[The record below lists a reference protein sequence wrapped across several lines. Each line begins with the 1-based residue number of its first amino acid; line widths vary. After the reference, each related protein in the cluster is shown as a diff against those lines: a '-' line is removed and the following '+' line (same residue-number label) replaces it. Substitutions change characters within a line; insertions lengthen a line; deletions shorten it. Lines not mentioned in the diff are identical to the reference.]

1 MKKFLL
7 TREFHAEMKRVE
19 FHSGM
24 KFNLEENL
32 QLSMKTYNT
41 NIFFLSL
48 LRKEKRDYFENLDTK
63 NISDNKTFWKTIKPL
78 LFDKSR
84 LTVNVH

>member
-32 QLSMKTYNT
+32 QLSIKTYNT

-48 LRKEKRDYFENLDTK
+48 LEDQDT
-63 NISDNKTFWKTIKPL
+63 
-78 LFDKSR
+78 
-84 LTVNVH
+84 